1 MERPI
6 DIVLFIIIIIFFPPN
21 KKIPRDTY
29 QKTLLTIVSAISKD
43 VLGPQPALEL

>member
-6 DIVLFIIIIIFFPPN
+6 DIVLFIIFFPP
-21 KKIPRDTY
+21 KKNLRRDTY
-29 QKTLLTIVSAISKD
+29 RKTLWTIVSDISKD